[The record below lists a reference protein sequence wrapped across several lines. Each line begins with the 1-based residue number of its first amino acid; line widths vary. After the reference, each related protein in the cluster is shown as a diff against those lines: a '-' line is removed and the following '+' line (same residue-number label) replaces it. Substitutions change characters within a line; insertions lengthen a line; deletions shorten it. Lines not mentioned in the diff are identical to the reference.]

1 MSHIFEDVIKAEAVS
16 LGSGTIGEFAQCAW
30 GAASKDDENA
40 LSGDINHPGQKALYL
55 LVEEAV
61 SGKGIVN
68 FRSAYLLWQS
78 IFMTV
83 DPTIPAVDIHFDQLI
98 DLSRPH
104 NLPFL
109 LDHSDVCQALF
120 TDRRLF
126 ASSIP

>member
-1 MSHIFEDVIKAEAVS
+1 MS
-16 LGSGTIGEFAQCAW
+16 G

-40 LSGDINHPGQKALYL
+40 LPGDINHPGQKALYI

-83 DPTIPAVDIHFDQLI
+83 EPTVPAVDIHLDQLI
-98 DLSRPH
+98 DLSRD
-104 NLPFL
+104 L
-109 LDHSDVCQALF
+109 LLLEIVQITGISDKAPPLISPKTHQALF